1 MHELEME
8 EIQNKNKKTFDWAE
22 VILL

>member
-1 MHELEME
+1 MQEIEME
-8 EIQNKNKKTFDWAE
+8 EIQNKNKKTFNWAE